1 MSTLSYYT
9 QRLGGKFAP
18 YSQAAQ
24 IARKGLAS
32 RQGIC
37 TSCSLTYLAM
47 DRSRLKFGEEKD
59 KQTTMAFIDSGQNLY
74 ESPLQ
79 TPSSIPN
86 LSAQAENLITGLGF
100 KALEHSGPSWAPNVV
115 AATFI
120 RAREKYFLVWMPL
133 HACAAIRTAGAAGD
147 GRVKFFDPNYGQAT
161 FANTNKFE
169 FFLATYLS
177 DLKIMENYGM
187 GGGGLGTGV
196 GDPTFVYLLA

>member
-1 MSTLSYYT
+1 MTPLYAQVCAPLLPGNSSIFLTSRKVACNTLPQESTMSTLSYYT

-86 LSAQAENLITGLGF
+86 LSAQAENLITGASCKIKTRGTF
-100 KALEHSGPSWAPNVV
+100 FVSRRAAP
-115 AATFI
+115 
-120 RAREKYFLVWMPL
+120 
-133 HACAAIRTAGAAGD
+133 G
-147 GRVKFFDPNYGQAT
+147 
-161 FANTNKFE
+161 
-169 FFLATYLS
+169 
-177 DLKIMENYGM
+177 LK
-187 GGGGLGTGV
+187 
-196 GDPTFVYLLA
+196 